1 MKEYIVETPQLIYGV
16 NRKSKIQNPKLI
28 YGVNPKS
35 VLESFGVRESTP
47 QTFRKI

>member
-1 MKEYIVETPQLIYGV
+1 MKFSP
-16 NRKSKIQNPKLI
+16 NPKFRTVAE
-28 YGVNPKS
+28 GGRHSTPHCRQNPKS